1 MSRHH
6 LLRVDASSR
15 REASVTRAL
24 ADRLVERLAAETVVT
39 ERDLAD
45 PPLPFVDGDWIAA
58 NITPDEART
67 QAHHQ
72 VLTLSETLIGEWEQ
86 SDAVVIACP
95 IYNFGVPAAMKAY
108 IDLIC
113 RAQRTFRYSTDGPV
127 GLLANRPTYLVM
139 ASGGTRLG
147 SPIDFASG
155 YLRHVLSFIGIT
167 DLHVIAAD
175 GQSSD
180 TEARSRAEAAIDDLT
195 LPVRKVKPSE

>member
-1 MSRHH
+1 MSRHQ
-6 LLRVDASSR
+6 LLRIDASSR
-15 REASVTRAL
+15 RDTSVSRAL
-24 ADRLVERLAAETVVT
+24 ADRLIARLAADTAVT

-45 PPLPFVDGDWIAA
+45 PILPFVDADWIAA
-58 NITPDEART
+58 NVTAAEERTDAHREAL
-67 QAHHQ
+67 A
-72 VLTLSETLIGEWEQ
+72 LSESLIGEWEQ
-86 SDAVVIACP
+86 ADAVVIACP

-113 RAQRTFRYSTDGPV
+113 RARRTFRYSPDGPI
-127 GLLANRPTYLVM
+127 GLLADRPTYLVM

-167 DLHVIAAD
+167 DVHVIAAD

-180 TEARSRAEAAIDDLT
+180 PQARHRAEAAIDDLT
-195 LPVRKVKPSE
+195 LPVRKVP